1 MIPPVRTISL
11 LLCAAALASAADFGV
26 ELQPLLKQ
34 HCYKCH
40 GKEKQKGDVDLEA
53 FADAAA
59 IQKDQETWQ
68 RVVEV
73 IRDGDMPPAKE
84 PNMTDSA
91 KEKLAIGVE
100 DLLTAALLAKGPDPG
115 PGIIRRLTHG
125 EYRRAARD
133 LLGVDFDVA
142 EAVGMPEDPIGSG
155 FENLAEALK
164 IPPALSEKYVAAAEE
179 VLARVFG
186 DNAKPGAPAAPGSSL
201 GAAFKSATTPQAARE
216 VARNLISQF
225 LPRAYRRPAAPD
237 EVARY
242 VALFDQAI
250 AQKKTPTQA
259 FRLLFKAVLLSPN
272 FLFRIEA
279 EKPGETK
286 PYRVSDLE
294 LASRLSFFLWASI
307 PDPELSTIAAKGK
320 LSDPAVFS
328 AQVKRMLADP
338 KGRAISDEFAG
349 QWLQL
354 RKLEHARP
362 STEFFPTFT
371 DSLKSAMENETLM
384 VFDAL
389 RAENRSILTLLDA
402 DFTYVN
408 QPLAEHYGIPGV
420 KGTQMQRVTLKPEQ
434 RRGGLLGMGSVLAMT
449 SHTFRTSP
457 TQRGKYVLEVLLGT
471 PPPPP
476 PDNVSQIEEGG
487 KAGEVKTIRELLAQ
501 HAHQESCASCHA
513 RIDPLGFGL
522 DQYDAIGRWRE
533 STKEQP
539 LDTGGVLPSGEKF
552 NGPGELKT
560 VLMAKREK
568 FAENLCAQM
577 LSYALGRQLRP
588 YDKPVV
594 KEIAAKL
601 AKDQYRFSTLVL
613 EVVNSFPFQHRK
625 NLVATP

>member
-1 MIPPVRTISL
+1 M
-11 LLCAAALASAADFGV
+11 ASAADFGA

-40 GKEKQKGDVDLEA
+40 GKDKQKGDVDLEA
-53 FADAAA
+53 FADVAA

-68 RVVEV
+68 RAVEV

-84 PNMTDSA
+84 AKMPDPA
-91 KEKLAIGVE
+91 KEKLAMGIE
-100 DLLTAALLAKGPDPG
+100 DILTAALLAKGPDPG
-115 PGIIRRLTHG
+115 PSIIRRLTHG

-142 EAVGMPEDPIGSG
+142 EAVGMPEDPIGNG

-186 DNAKPGAPAAPGSSL
+186 DNAKPGAPAAPGNSL
-201 GAAFKSATTPQAARE
+201 GAAFKSAATPQAARE
-216 VARNLISQF
+216 VARNLIGQF
-225 LPRAYRRPAAPD
+225 LPRAYRRAAAPE

-272 FLFRIEA
+272 FLFRIET

-294 LASRLSFFLWASI
+294 LASRLSFFLWSSI
-307 PDPELSTIAAKGK
+307 PDPELASLASQGK

-338 KGRAISDEFAG
+338 KARALSDEFAA

-354 RKLEHARP
+354 KKLEHARP
-362 STEFFPTFT
+362 TTEFFPTFT
-371 DSLKSAMENETLM
+371 DALKAAMGNETRM
-384 VFDAL
+384 VFDSL
-389 RAENRSILTLLDA
+389 RTENRSILTLLDS

-408 QPLAEHYGIPGV
+408 QPLAEHYGIAGV
-420 KGTQMQRVTLKPEQ
+420 KGMQMQRVTLKPEQ

-476 PDNVSQIEEGG
+476 PDNVGQIEEGS

-501 HAHQESCASCHA
+501 HAHQDSCASCHA

-552 NGPGELKT
+552 NGPVELKA

-568 FAENLCAQM
+568 FTENLCAQM

-588 YDKPVV
+588 NDKPVV

-613 EVVNSFPFQHRK
+613 QVVSSFPFQHRK